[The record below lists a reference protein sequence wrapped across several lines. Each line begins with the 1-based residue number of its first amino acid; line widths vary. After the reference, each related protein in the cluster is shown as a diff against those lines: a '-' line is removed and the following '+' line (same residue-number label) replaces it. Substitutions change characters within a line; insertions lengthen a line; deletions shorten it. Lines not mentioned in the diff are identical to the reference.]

1 MAELICTA
9 QGTEVRE
16 QCSEVI
22 GQLWIEKKNVKK
34 VDSKLGKLASLGEKV
49 VVSLRD
55 SNGFNISKRSLRSQ
69 VSTI

>member
-9 QGTEVRE
+9 HGTEVGE

-34 VDSKLGKLASLGEKV
+34 VDSK
-49 VVSLRD
+49 
-55 SNGFNISKRSLRSQ
+55 
-69 VSTI
+69 